1 MNEKISIRKSIYDSI
16 KFREVVDTNF
26 SELFTPNRA
35 KPSLTEFFDLYNE
48 MFLEIPENGEFSH
61 AALARKSQQLISPT
75 KDAKDKEIENLQSTI
90 QDLQQKLLS
99 EATEDAEALSAPKE
113 HPRFSNGT
121 IIRRPE
127 NSPVGWPNV
136 FLMDQG
142 FKRPIYFSGNGEFFK
157 SFLDISGYDVDTKED
172 GNYIPRIP
180 DLVIDDIP
188 TGDPLTEQ
196 NFNEPFNPS
205 KFLTE
210 AEEIRINLDPTDAK
224 LNFDSYDG
232 DIDLYKSTLDKDF
245 EEKTNY
251 INALTDKI
259 NELKLQIQ
267 QIKAG

>member
-26 SELFTPNRA
+26 SELFTPNRV

-99 EATEDAEALSAPKE
+99 EATEDASAIKE

-121 IIRRPE
+121 IIRRSE
-127 NSPVGWPNV
+127 NSPVGWPDV

-142 FKRPIYFSGNGEFFK
+142 FKRPIYFSGNAEFFK
-157 SFLDISGYDVDTKED
+157 SFLDISGYDVDTKEN
-172 GNYIPRIP
+172 GNYIPRVP

-210 AEEIRINLDPTDAK
+210 AEEIRISLDPTDAK
-224 LNFDSYDG
+224 LDFSNYEG
-232 DIDLYKSTLDKDF
+232 DTERYRSELEKDYT
-245 EEKTNY
+245 EKGNL
-251 INALTDKI
+251 IEALKDKI
-259 NELKLQIQ
+259 EDISKKIQ
-267 QIKAG
+267 EITAG